1 MVYREIYC
9 IWLLLITHIKIS
21 FNESKVIDEYI
32 TNQQQKINDL
42 TQHIMV
48 LETKIR
54 VLEHEKNNLL
64 DKLKIVEDINSE
76 YKKTYR
82 QSPFK

>member
-1 MVYREIYC
+1 MSKVQQLEKKLAQYEKVEI
-9 IWLLLITHIKIS
+9 
-21 FNESKVIDEYI
+21 ESKVIDEYI
-32 TNQQQKINDL
+32 TNQQEKINDL

-54 VLEHEKNNLL
+54 VLEHEKNNLT